1 MKRIYSDEII
11 EKVKNT
17 IIEINYK
24 IPCEVK
30 KYIKSAYEKEKEKY
44 SKKYL
49 KIILENIEI
58 AERNKIPICQ
68 DTGLPVLFVEIGMDI
83 KIEKGKYRNLDEI
96 INMGIKEG
104 SKNGYLRNSIVSP
117 IERINTKTNTP
128 AVIHYILN
136 EGDKL
141 KITIIAKGFGSE
153 NKSLIKM
160 LNPNEGKKGIEN
172 FLIET
177 VKKAG
182 SLPCPPLF
190 IGIGIGG
197 SFEKSAIL
205 SKYALTK
212 IGDETSEYRDWEIE
226 LINKINRLKI
236 GPSGFGGNITVLD
249 LKIET
254 YPTHIAGLPVAINIC
269 CWAHRI
275 GSFEI

>member
-1 MKRIYSDEII
+1 MKIIYSDEII

-275 GSFEI
+275 GSF